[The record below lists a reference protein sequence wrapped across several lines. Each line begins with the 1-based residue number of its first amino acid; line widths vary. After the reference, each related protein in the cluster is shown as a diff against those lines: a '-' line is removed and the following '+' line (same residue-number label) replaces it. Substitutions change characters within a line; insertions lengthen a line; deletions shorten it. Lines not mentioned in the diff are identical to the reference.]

1 MASTQLDTDLLL
13 PRIARGDPLAV
24 EACIARYSPVVWSIA
39 KRMVKDPFGLEE
51 VVQEIFVDLW
61 KTANRFDPSKASEIT
76 YVAMIARR
84 KVIDRFRRE
93 TRAPA
98 TEPIEESD
106 SGAEDDGLEQ
116 VDKQDEAS
124 WAMTALNALKPDQRR
139 LILMSVVD
147 GLTHQEIATST
158 GLPLGTIK
166 SHIRRGL
173 DRAATLLGGSRG
185 TS

>member
-1 MASTQLDTDLLL
+1 MASSQPYTDLLL
-13 PRIARGDPLAV
+13 PSIARGDPSAV
-24 EACIARYSPVVWSIA
+24 EACIARYSPIVWTIA
-39 KRMVKDPFGLEE
+39 KRMVKEPFGLED
-51 VVQEIFVDLW
+51 VVQEIFVELW
-61 KTANRFDPSKASEIT
+61 KTAHRFDPSKASEIT

-93 TRAPA
+93 ARAPV
-98 TEPIEESD
+98 TENYEEPETL
-106 SGAEDDGLEQ
+106 AEDEALEQ

-124 WAMTALNALKPDQRR
+124 WAMRALNTLKPDQRR

-147 GLTHQEIATST
+147 GLTHQEIAAST

-173 DRAATLLGGSRG
+173 DRAATILRGSKEE
-185 TS
+185 S